1 VHRPLLPAAEAAL
14 LDPSVRGSWQQ
25 LSDRLGVFIARRVRP
40 EDVDDVRQD
49 VLLRIHT
56 SARDLDDA
64 SRFGPWV
71 YAIARNAVIDR
82 LRRKSIADGELTF
95 DPPAEP
101 SAEGVE
107 PPLLNCVTPFVSR
120 LPAAYREAITLTELH
135 GLSQQEAADIVG
147 ISLSGMKSRVQ
158 RGRKLLREMFED
170 CCHLTLDGRGRV
182 IETRVRSGCQP
193 PAGSRE
199 P

>member
-1 VHRPLLPAAEAAL
+1 M
-14 LDPSVRGSWQQ
+14 LDASVRGSWQQ
-25 LSDRLGVFIARRVRP
+25 LSDRLGAFIARRVRP

-56 SARDLDDA
+56 SARDLDDE

-82 LRRKSIADGELTF
+82 LRRTAIAAGELTF

-101 SAEGVE
+101 VGEGAE
-107 PPLLNCVTPFVSR
+107 PLLLNCVTPFVAR
-120 LPAAYREAITLTELH
+120 LPAAYREAITLTELR
-135 GLSQQEAADIVG
+135 GMSQQDAADIAG

-170 CCHLTLDGRGRV
+170 CCDLTLDGRGRV
-182 IETRVRSGCQP
+182 IETRVRSGCQA
-193 PAGSRE
+193 PAHHDRGCGTG
-199 P
+199 

>member
-1 VHRPLLPAAEAAL
+1 MIDA
-14 LDPSVRGSWQQ
+14 SVRASWQQ
-25 LSDRLGVFIARRVRP
+25 LSDRLGAFIARRVRP

-56 SARDLDDA
+56 SAGRLDDE

-71 YAIARNAVIDR
+71 YAIARNAIVDR
-82 LRRKSIADGELTF
+82 LRRKSIASGALTF

-101 SAEGVE
+101 PGSGAE
-107 PPLLNCVTPFVSR
+107 PLLLNCVTPFVAR
-120 LPAAYREAITLTELH
+120 LPADYREAITLTELR

-158 RGRKLLREMFED
+158 RGRKMLRQMFEE
-170 CCHLTLDGRGRV
+170 CCDLTIDGRGRV
-182 IETRVRSGCQP
+182 IDTQERSGCQP
-193 PAGSRE
+193 THHDGGCGAC
-199 P
+199 

>member
-1 VHRPLLPAAEAAL
+1 M

-25 LSDRLGVFIARRVRP
+25 LSDRLGAFIARRVRP

-56 SARDLDDA
+56 SARDLSDDA
-64 SRFGPWV
+64 RFGPWV

-82 LRRKSIADGELTF
+82 LRRKSIATGELT
-95 DPPAEP
+95 AEP
-101 SAEGVE
+101 EAEPPDSDAA
-107 PPLLNCVTPFVSR
+107 PPLLNCVTPFVAR
-120 LPAAYREAITLTELH
+120 LPAAYREAITLTELR
-135 GLSQQEAADIVG
+135 GLSQQDAADVAG

-182 IETRVRSGCQP
+182 IETRVRSGCRP
-193 PAGSRE
+193 PAHDDGGTRTR
-199 P
+199 